1 MSNESEL
8 NPHIHVWLDNP
19 RERLGVFR
27 PGDPFLEILVDSEGD
42 TTVKKEVLDRVAEK
56 IQAKAKGL
64 ESYETDF
71 IDRLIELVGRGW
83 WEQVGEVRR
92 QVTFKKHYALSSPT
106 KEHGRNQKLSE

>member
-56 IQAKAKGL
+56 IQAKGVRISAL
-64 ESYETDF
+64 EAVYE
-71 IDRLIELVGRGW
+71 EY
-83 WEQVGEVRR
+83 E
-92 QVTFKKHYALSSPT
+92 
-106 KEHGRNQKLSE
+106 